1 MTFEKFCEDDK
12 TEDAV
17 IRNFEIIGEAAGH
30 IPLEIQEKYPELDQG
45 KEAWEAL
52 TFSRVR
58 GGNSFRISSMV
69 DVVIFSPVLEKLD
82 QYVPDCNAYLWWP
95 FTTLP

>member
-30 IPLEIQEKYPELDQG
+30 IPLEIQEI
-45 KEAWEAL
+45 
-52 TFSRVR
+52 SRV
-58 GGNSFRISSMV
+58 GPGQSLPGCF
-69 DVVIFSPVLEKLD
+69 DLFSGARRK
-82 QYVPDCNAYLWWP
+82 
-95 FTTLP
+95 FF